1 MSRPTRSTEIDG
13 PPDRKAVLFCPVC
26 DHRSLV
32 EGDWIVRERTTS
44 IEYRCPDCNELIT
57 ERVHGSHS
65 DFGPDHSGRL
75 RAAFQSGFCNGEG
88 ERARKPE

>member
-57 ERVHGSHS
+57 ERERERKRPPIARAWTAWVRAASAW
-65 DFGPDHSGRL
+65 FPQRL
-75 RAAFQSGFCNGEG
+75 RA
-88 ERARKPE
+88 